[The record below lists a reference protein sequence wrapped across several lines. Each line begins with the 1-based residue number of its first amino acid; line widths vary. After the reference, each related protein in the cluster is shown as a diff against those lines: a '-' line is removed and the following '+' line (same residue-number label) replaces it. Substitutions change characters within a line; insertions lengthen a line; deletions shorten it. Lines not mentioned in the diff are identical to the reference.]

1 MPKRRTDANGKPRL
15 TNREKLFVEYV
26 AQGKSLTQAAL
37 DAGYSPDYAGQIGS
51 ENYKKPEI
59 ESAVQERVSAVA
71 ATTDEILSVLAMHL
85 RADVA
90 DFEGAIK
97 DTGELDLAHLKE
109 RGVSRLIKKIKNRT
123 RMVKDGDEL
132 IPETVTEIEIH
143 DSQAAAWKLAELL
156 GMKKEPATNPEDV
169 RRVKAEIDRLIEEGW
184 TQQQAREIVLEADPR
199 SAQWLN

>member
-1 MPKRRTDANGKPRL
+1 MPKRRNDKNGKPKL
-15 TNREKLFVEYV
+15 TPRERLFVEYV

-59 ESAVQERVSAVA
+59 EAAVSERVSAVA
-71 ATTDEILSVLAMHL
+71 ATTDEVLSVLAMHL

-90 DFEGAIK
+90 DFEGATK
-97 DTGELDLAHLKE
+97 ETGELDLVGLKE
-109 RGVSRLIKKIKNRT
+109 RGVSRLVKKVRTRT
-123 RMVKDGDEL
+123 RMVKDGDDL
-132 IPETVTEIEIH
+132 IPETTTEIEIH

-169 RRVKAEIDRLIEEGW
+169 RRVKNEIERLIEEGW

-199 SAQWLN
+199 AAQWLN

>member
-1 MPKRRTDANGKPRL
+1 MPKRRNDKNGKPKL
-15 TNREKLFVEYV
+15 TPRERLFVEYV

-59 ESAVQERVSAVA
+59 EAAVTERVSAVA
-71 ATTDEILSVLAMHL
+71 ATTDEVLSVLAMHL

-90 DFEGAIK
+90 DFEGATK
-97 DTGELDLAHLKE
+97 ENGELDLQGLKE
-109 RGVSRLIKKIKNRT
+109 RGVSRLVKKVKTRT

-132 IPETVTEIEIH
+132 IPETITEIEIH

-169 RRVKAEIDRLIEEGW
+169 RRVKNEIERLIEEGW

-199 SAQWLN
+199 AAQWLN

>member
-1 MPKRRTDANGKPRL
+1 MPKRRNDKNGKPKL
-15 TNREKLFVEYV
+15 TPRERLFVEYV

-59 ESAVQERVSAVA
+59 ESAVQARVSAVA
-71 ATTDEILSVLAMHL
+71 ATTDEVLSVLAMHL

-90 DFEGAIK
+90 DFDGAVK
-97 DTGELDLAHLKE
+97 DNGELDLAYLKGQ
-109 RGVSRLIKKIKNRT
+109 GVSRLIKKVRNKT
-123 RMVKDGDEL
+123 RLVKEGDAL
-132 IPETVTEIEIH
+132 IPEVTTEIEIH

-169 RRVKAEIDRLIEEGW
+169 RRVKNEIERLIEEGW

-199 SAQWLN
+199 AAQWLN